1 MMENGSALLV
11 HDYEYPLADL
21 GAPLTRLGFRN
32 LRARSCRE
40 ARYFLGSARPPALVF
55 TDTDLPDG
63 GWTETVAF
71 AGRARPPVPVI
82 VVSRVVDI
90 RLYLDAMEA
99 GATEFMVP
107 PFRESDVKYV
117 VRGAAIN
124 TVRGNSDLARG
135 RASAVRAALSARS
148 CS

>member
-1 MMENGSALLV
+1 M
-11 HDYEYPLADL
+11 
-21 GAPLTRLGFRN
+21 
-32 LRARSCRE
+32 
-40 ARYFLGSARPPALVF
+40 F

-90 RLYLDAMEA
+90 RLYLDAMEG
-99 GATEFMVP
+99 GATEFIVP
-107 PFRESDVKYV
+107 PFREADVKYV

-124 TVRGNSDLARG
+124 TLRRNS
-135 RASAVRAALSARS
+135 
-148 CS
+148 